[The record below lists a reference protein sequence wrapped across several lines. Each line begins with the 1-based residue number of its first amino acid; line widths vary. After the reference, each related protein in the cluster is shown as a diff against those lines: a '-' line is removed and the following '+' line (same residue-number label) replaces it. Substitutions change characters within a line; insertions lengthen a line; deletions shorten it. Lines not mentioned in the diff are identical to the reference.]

1 MSAFTPA
8 DNDFRS
14 VLPRFTPEAMKANQA
29 LVDLI
34 KIEGERYPPHLM
46 ATTGR

>member
-1 MSAFTPA
+1 MA
-8 DNDFRS
+8 DVELTGDDLN
-14 VLPRFTPEAMKANQA
+14 EIEKAGA
-29 LVDLI
+29 AI